1 MTFYDKRTVKN
12 SHDIFIIISIL
23 WLSYIIVY
31 LFTKFT

>member
-12 SHDIFIIISIL
+12 NHDIFIISSF